1 MTPPTFKQQAR
12 RARVESLIAVAAPL
26 LDLVLAAG
34 DRVSRLTGPPDDY
47 IAIRAPSEALDIDSA
62 KPDPARRI
70 DD

>member
-12 RARVESLIAVAAPL
+12 RARVETLIAVAAPL

-34 DRVSRLTGPPDDY
+34 DRLSRIAGPPDEY
-47 IAIRAPSEALDIDSA
+47 VAIRAPSDAIDLE
-62 KPDPARRI
+62 PAEPASGRRI